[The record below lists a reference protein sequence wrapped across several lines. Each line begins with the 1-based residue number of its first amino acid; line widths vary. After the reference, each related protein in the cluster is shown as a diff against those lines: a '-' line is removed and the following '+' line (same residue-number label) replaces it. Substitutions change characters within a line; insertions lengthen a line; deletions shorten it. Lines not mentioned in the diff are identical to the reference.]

1 MWGHEGEDCMINIRK
16 APNGCGE
23 WDGKKA
29 NGTRMGER
37 ISQSK
42 LGRMG
47 MTGEWMEVR
56 THLGIGVKLTIGFP
70 SGAF

>member
-1 MWGHEGEDCMINIRK
+1 
-16 APNGCGE
+16 
-23 WDGKKA
+23 
-29 NGTRMGER
+29 MGER

-56 THLGIGVKLTIGFP
+56 THLGIGVKLTIGSP